1 MSQNYYEQEYH
12 EKESNIPDVS
22 FKIIARNFFF
32 KPFTWKAR
40 STRKE
45 FWIGYAIQFVLSTIL
60 TTLMISSLLLYGT
73 VDMNNTGWS
82 APVIRVTVTVGIIET
97 ILGLLLLW
105 VKLGLLGSAIRRLH
119 DSNREGGWFLLYFV
133 PFGWIFILYL
143 MIMPTVE
150 EPVKWGSYLLS

>member
-1 MSQNYYEQEYH
+1 MNKNYYEQPYH

-22 FKIIARNFFF
+22 FKITIRNFFL
-32 KPFTWKAR
+32 KPFTWNAR

-60 TTLMISSLLLYGT
+60 TTLMVLSLLLYGT
-73 VDMNNTGWS
+73 VDTNNTGWS
-82 APVIRVTVTVGIIET
+82 APVIRVTVTVAILET
-97 ILGLLLLW
+97 VFGLLLLW
-105 VKLGLLGSAIRRLH
+105 IKLGLLGSAVRRLH
-119 DSNREGGWFLLYFV
+119 DSNHEGWWFWLYFV
-133 PFGWIFILYL
+133 PFGWIFTLYF